1 MSVQTG
7 PLRLP
12 DHTQLPA
19 EDGAIVHNF
28 EELKQSML
36 LTDCLEPVLEQL
48 HSDGRYCIGQD
59 TGIYWRL
66 PAPGEPPGGG
76 AVAPDW
82 FYVPGVA
89 PGPEGRI
96 FRSYVMWQ
104 EKKPPLVLLEYV
116 SSESGGERDRTPLV
130 GKFWIYEKEVRAP
143 YYGIF
148 EPEKELLDM
157 HRLVKGRYRR
167 QRPNSRGHYPI
178 PELGVELGIWKG
190 RFLNKKLAW
199 LRWYDSQG
207 RLLPYGR
214 DEARQER
221 WAKELAERR
230 AEQER
235 QAKERAERE
244 AEQQRLAKERAEQE
258 AEQERQAKERA
269 EREAEQQRLAKE
281 RAEQEAEQE
290 RQAKERAERE
300 AEQER
305 RTAQRLAEQLRAL
318 GAEPEA

>member
-1 MSVQTG
+1 MPAKIARSAA
-7 PLRLP
+7 PRLP

-19 EDGAIVHNF
+19 EDGSIVHNF

-36 LTDCLEPVLEQL
+36 LTDCLEPVLEQR
-48 HSDGRYCIGQD
+48 HPDGRYCIGQD

-66 PAPGEPPGGG
+66 PAPGEPPGEA

-116 SSESGGERDRTPLV
+116 SGSGREERDRTPLI
-130 GKFWIYEKEVRAP
+130 GKFWIYEQRVRAP
-143 YYGIF
+143 YYGIY
-148 EPEKELLDM
+148 EAEKARLDM
-157 HRLVKGRYRR
+157 HRLVKGHYRR
-167 QRPNSRGHYPI
+167 QRPNSRGHYFIKP
-178 PELGVELGIWKG
+178 LGVELGLWKG
-190 RFLNKKLAW
+190 RFLNKTMPW
-199 LRWYDSQG
+199 LRWFDRQG

-221 WAKELAERR
+221 WEKELALRR

-235 QAKERAERE
+235 QAR
-244 AEQQRLAKERAEQE
+244 ERAEQVVD
-258 AEQERQAKERA
+258 EQKMRIE
-269 EREAEQQRLAKE
+269 
-281 RAEQEAEQE
+281 
-290 RQAKERAERE
+290 
-300 AEQER
+300 
-305 RTAQRLAEQLRAL
+305 RLAEQLRAL
-318 GAEPEA
+318 GVEPKD

>member
-1 MSVQTG
+1 MSVKTR
-7 PLRLP
+7 PPRLP

-19 EDGAIVHNF
+19 EDGTIVHNF

-36 LTDCLEPVLEQL
+36 LTDCLEPALEEL
-48 HSDGRYCIGQD
+48 HPDGRYCIGQD

-66 PAPGEPPGGG
+66 PAPGESPGKA

-96 FRSYVMWQ
+96 FRSYVLWQ
-104 EKKPPLVLLEYV
+104 EKKPPLVLLEFV
-116 SSESGGERDRTPLV
+116 SGSGGEERDPTPLV
-130 GKFWIYEKEVRAP
+130 GKFWIYEQEVRAP

-148 EPEKELLDM
+148 EPEKERLQM

-167 QRPNSRGHYPI
+167 QRPNIRGHYAI
-178 PELGVELGIWKG
+178 NGLGVELGIWKG
-190 RFLNKKLAW
+190 RFLNKRMAW

-221 WAKELAERR
+221 LERELAQHQ

-235 QAKERAERE
+235 R
-244 AEQQRLAKERAEQE
+244 AKERAEQD
-258 AEQERQAKERA
+258 AD
-269 EREAEQQRLAKE
+269 QQRV
-281 RAEQEAEQE
+281 R
-290 RQAKERAERE
+290 
-300 AEQER
+300 
-305 RTAQRLAEQLRAL
+305 AQRLAEQLRSL
-318 GAEPEA
+318 GVEPEA

>member
-36 LTDCLEPVLEQL
+36 LTDCLEPVLDRL
-48 HSDGRYCIGQD
+48 HPDGHYCIGQD

-130 GKFWIYEKEVRAP
+130 GKFWIYEQKVQAP

-148 EPEKELLDM
+148 EPEKELLEM

-190 RFLNKKLAW
+190 RFLNKKMAW

-221 WAKELAERR
+221 LLK
-230 AEQER
+230 EQER

-244 AEQQRLAKERAEQE
+244 AEQQRQAKERAECE
-258 AEQERQAKERA
+258 AEQQRQAKERA
-269 EREAEQQRLAKE
+269 ERQ
-281 RAEQEAEQE
+281 
-290 RQAKERAERE
+290 
-300 AEQER
+300 
-305 RTAQRLAEQLRAL
+305 AQRLAEQLRAL
-318 GAEPEA
+318 GIEPEA